1 MSALYLHGRSLVSAL
16 GPDLQQAVAAVA
28 RGTSAPRRRTLPG
41 GSEWPWFGI
50 DSVEGSWRTRAP
62 ALLRAAVEQAGIG
75 PSQRRAPLYLATS
88 SLHIGAVEEGEGD
101 ARLDYDSFA
110 RDVADWLSWQGPVT
124 LVSTACTSSL
134 QALSAA
140 AADIRAGAA
149 DEAVVLG
156 LELANRFTLAG
167 FAAMQ
172 LLSPHA
178 ALPLGS
184 ERDGLVLGEAVAALH
199 LSREPAR
206 WKLAAVASL
215 VDGRDPT
222 GARPDTVARLCR
234 EVLAQAGKSSDA
246 IGLVKLQAA
255 GSRGNDAHEIEGLRQ
270 VFAKLPALVSL
281 KATLG
286 HTLGASGAAEI
297 ALLLECL
304 EQGVLPRVDH
314 ALDADIGA
322 TLVHRRPTNVR
333 NVLALILGFG
343 GGYAGV
349 VLEDQHA

>member
-1 MSALYLHGRSLVSAL
+1 MTELYLHGRSLVSAL
-16 GPDLQQAVAAVA
+16 GPDLRQAVVAVA
-28 RGTSAPRRRTLPG
+28 RGNPAQRRRALPG
-41 GSEWPWFGI
+41 GADWPWFGI
-50 DSVEGSWRTRAP
+50 QHVEGSWRTRAQ
-62 ALLRAAVEQAGIG
+62 ALLRASVDQAGIV

-88 SLHIGAVEEGEGD
+88 SLHIGAIEAGEAG
-101 ARLDYDSFA
+101 AGLDYGSFA
-110 RDVADWLSWQGPVT
+110 REVAGWLSWQGPVT

-134 QALSAA
+134 QALAAA

-167 FAAMQ
+167 FAGMQ

-178 ALPLGS
+178 ARPLGS
-184 ERDGLVLGEAVAALH
+184 QRDGLVLGEAVAALH

-206 WKLAAVASL
+206 WKLAAVASR

-234 EVLAQAGKSSDA
+234 GLLAQAGETPDA
-246 IGLVKLQAA
+246 IDLVKLQAA
-255 GSRGNDAHEIEGLRQ
+255 GSRGTDAHEIEGLRQ
-270 VFAKLPALVSL
+270 VFAELPALASL
-281 KATLG
+281 KAALG

-304 EQGVLPRVDH
+304 EQGALPSV
-314 ALDADIGA
+314 AYPLDAEIGA
-322 TLVHRRPTNVR
+322 ALAQVPPNKVR
-333 NVLALILGFG
+333 SVLGLILGFG

-349 VLEDQHA
+349 VLEDQRG